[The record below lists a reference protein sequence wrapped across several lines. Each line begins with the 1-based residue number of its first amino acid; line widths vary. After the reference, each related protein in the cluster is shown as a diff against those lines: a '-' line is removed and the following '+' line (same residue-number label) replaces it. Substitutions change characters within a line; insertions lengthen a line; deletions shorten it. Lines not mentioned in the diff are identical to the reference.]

1 MLGLADFCC
10 RAGKDGTVGY
20 ADFVLYPTFVY
31 EADMGRVGAGLARK
45 LLASMS

>member
-1 MLGLADFCC
+1 MLGLADFYC

-20 ADFVLYPTFVY
+20 ADFILQPTFIY
-31 EADMGRVGAGLARK
+31 EANIGRAGAGLARK